1 MIPAAFEYSRASSVD
16 EASKLLDKYGDDAK
30 VLAGGHSLIPLMR
43 LRLAQPTA
51 LVDINGIKGLDQIK
65 VEGSKVHIGALVR
78 HVQIQNSDVL
88 KDKLPILAEVA
99 GEVGDNQ
106 VRNMGTMGGV
116 IAHAD
121 AAGDYPTIA
130 LMLDAEIVTNKRKIH
145 AKDFFKDLFT
155 TPLATNE
162 IVTEVVFP
170 VADGPHKYIK
180 FRRRLFDWAI
190 VGAAPTDSTHRVTFG
205 PARNTR
211 STWRECSPR
220 GPYNKRAEGP
230 VLFDWMTAPASIDDV
245 ERRLRERRY
254 IGDRGLATSIF
265 LALKLEKPLFIE
277 GEAGVGKTEA
287 AKVMAEVLD
296 ARLIRLQCYEGIDLA
311 HAVYEWNYPRQLLHI
326 RLLGEG
332 EDRRTA
338 EREIF
343 SSEFLLRRPL
353 LDAIDNDD
361 PTPPVLLID
370 EIDRSDEEFEA
381 FLLELLSDFQISIP
395 EIGTIKAK
403 KPPFVVITSNRTRE
417 VHDALKRRCLYHW
430 IDYPDLEKEVEI
442 VRARAPEAADGLARE
457 VAALVQGL
465 RTMELYK
472 VPGVAETLDWA
483 RSLAALGAT
492 RIDASLVDATL
503 GSALKY
509 QEDLERI
516 RQQVPALVE
525 RARGA

>member
-1 MIPAAFEYSRASSVD
+1 MAAVPS
-16 EASKLLDKYGDDAK
+16 
-30 VLAGGHSLIPLMR
+30 
-43 LRLAQPTA
+43 
-51 LVDINGIKGLDQIK
+51 
-65 VEGSKVHIGALVR
+65 
-78 HVQIQNSDVL
+78 
-88 KDKLPILAEVA
+88 
-99 GEVGDNQ
+99 
-106 VRNMGTMGGV
+106 
-116 IAHAD
+116 
-121 AAGDYPTIA
+121 
-130 LMLDAEIVTNKRKIH
+130 
-145 AKDFFKDLFT
+145 
-155 TPLATNE
+155 
-162 IVTEVVFP
+162 
-170 VADGPHKYIK
+170 
-180 FRRRLFDWAI
+180 
-190 VGAAPTDSTHRVTFG
+190 
-205 PARNTR
+205 
-211 STWRECSPR
+211 
-220 GPYNKRAEGP
+220 
-230 VLFDWMTAPASIDDV
+230 SID
-245 ERRLRERRY
+245 EIEARLRERRY

-287 AKVMAEVLD
+287 AKVMAEVLG

-332 EDRRTA
+332 DDRRVA

-353 LDAIDNDD
+353 LDAIDNED

-381 FLLELLSDFQISIP
+381 FLLELLSDFQVSIP

-403 KPPFVVITSNRTRE
+403 KAPFVVITSNRTRE

-430 IDYPDLEKEVEI
+430 IDYPDLAKEVEI
-442 VRARAPEAADGLARE
+442 VRARAPEAAAGLARE

-465 RTMELYK
+465 RGMDLYK

-492 RIDASLVDATL
+492 RIDATLVDATL
-503 GSALKY
+503 GAALKY

-516 RQQVPALVE
+516 RVQVPAMVE
-525 RARGA
+525 KARGA

>member
-1 MIPAAFEYSRASSVD
+1 MT
-16 EASKLLDKYGDDAK
+16 
-30 VLAGGHSLIPLMR
+30 AG
-43 LRLAQPTA
+43 
-51 LVDINGIKGLDQIK
+51 
-65 VEGSKVHIGALVR
+65 
-78 HVQIQNSDVL
+78 
-88 KDKLPILAEVA
+88 
-99 GEVGDNQ
+99 
-106 VRNMGTMGGV
+106 
-116 IAHAD
+116 
-121 AAGDYPTIA
+121 
-130 LMLDAEIVTNKRKIH
+130 
-145 AKDFFKDLFT
+145 
-155 TPLATNE
+155 
-162 IVTEVVFP
+162 
-170 VADGPHKYIK
+170 
-180 FRRRLFDWAI
+180 
-190 VGAAPTDSTHRVTFG
+190 APTTI
-205 PARNTR
+205 
-211 STWRECSPR
+211 E
-220 GPYNKRAEGP
+220 
-230 VLFDWMTAPASIDDV
+230 DV
-245 ERRLRERRY
+245 EQRLRERKY

-287 AKVMAEVLD
+287 AKVMADVLG

-326 RLLGEG
+326 RLMGEG
-332 EDRRTA
+332 EDRRAA

-381 FLLELLSDFQISIP
+381 FLLELLSDFQVSIP

-403 KPPFVVITSNRTRE
+403 RAPFVVITSNRTRE

-457 VAALVQGL
+457 VAGLVQGL
-465 RTMELYK
+465 RSMDLYK

-492 RIDASLVDATL
+492 RIDSSLVNATL
-503 GSALKY
+503 GAALKY
-509 QEDLERI
+509 QEDLERV
-516 RQQVPALVE
+516 REQVPALVE
-525 RARGA
+525 KARGA

>member
-1 MIPAAFEYSRASSVD
+1 M
-16 EASKLLDKYGDDAK
+16 
-30 VLAGGHSLIPLMR
+30 
-43 LRLAQPTA
+43 T
-51 LVDINGIKGLDQIK
+51 
-65 VEGSKVHIGALVR
+65 
-78 HVQIQNSDVL
+78 
-88 KDKLPILAEVA
+88 
-99 GEVGDNQ
+99 
-106 VRNMGTMGGV
+106 TGV
-116 IAHAD
+116 
-121 AAGDYPTIA
+121 
-130 LMLDAEIVTNKRKIH
+130 
-145 AKDFFKDLFT
+145 
-155 TPLATNE
+155 
-162 IVTEVVFP
+162 
-170 VADGPHKYIK
+170 
-180 FRRRLFDWAI
+180 
-190 VGAAPTDSTHRVTFG
+190 
-205 PARNTR
+205 
-211 STWRECSPR
+211 
-220 GPYNKRAEGP
+220 
-230 VLFDWMTAPASIDDV
+230 PASIEDV
-245 ERRLRERRY
+245 EARLRERRY

-287 AKVMAEVLD
+287 AKVMADVLG

-326 RLLGEG
+326 RLLGEKD
-332 EDRRTA
+332 DRRIA

-343 SSEFLLRRPL
+343 SPEFLLRRPL

-381 FLLELLSDFQISIP
+381 FLLELLSDFQVSIP

-403 KPPFVVITSNRTRE
+403 KAPLVVITSNRTRE

-442 VRARAPEAADGLARE
+442 VRARAPEAADTLARE

-465 RTMELYK
+465 RGMDLYK

-492 RIDASLVDATL
+492 RIDPALVDATL
-503 GSALKY
+503 GAALKY

-516 RQQVPALVE
+516 REQVPAMVE
-525 RARGA
+525 KARGA